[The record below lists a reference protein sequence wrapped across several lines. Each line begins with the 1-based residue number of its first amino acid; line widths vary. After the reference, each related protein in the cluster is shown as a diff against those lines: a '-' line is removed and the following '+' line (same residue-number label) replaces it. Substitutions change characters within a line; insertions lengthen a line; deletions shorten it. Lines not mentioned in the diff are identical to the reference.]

1 VTGIASWISD
11 HAASLVK
18 NEGDSEWGC
27 SSRWGPDYKK
37 WGGDEYKIERQNNEK
52 LRERE
57 ESSEEGSFMS
67 EGVEGK
73 LRDSVLGR

>member
-1 VTGIASWISD
+1 MQ
-11 HAASLVK
+11 
-18 NEGDSEWGC
+18 SEWGC

-37 WGGDEYKIERQNNEK
+37 WGGDECKIERQNNEK

-57 ESSEEGSFMS
+57 ESSEDGSFMS

-73 LRDSVLGR
+73 LRDGVLGH